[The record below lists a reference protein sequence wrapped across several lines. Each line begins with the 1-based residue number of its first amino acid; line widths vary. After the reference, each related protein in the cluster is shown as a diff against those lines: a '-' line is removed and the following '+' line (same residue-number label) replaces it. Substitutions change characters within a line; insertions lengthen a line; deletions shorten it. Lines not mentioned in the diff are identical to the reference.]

1 VRAVLNDTSVTRLVV
16 EQRDRLTRCGCHD
29 LQAPLAAHARQMEGG
44 IRAEND
50 QAENDQAKVVAD
62 WVPDLVA
69 LVSSCTAR
77 LYRRR
82 RAAGKAQDGTDRR

>member
-1 VRAVLNDTSVTRLVV
+1 VQAVLNDTSVTRLVV

-29 LQAPLAAHARQMEGG
+29 LQALLAAHARQIEVQMEGG
-44 IRAEND
+44 NRAEND
-50 QAENDQAKVVAD
+50 QAEVVAD
-62 WVPDLVA
+62 WVADLVA